1 MVKALGMTRRAEP
14 PGAAREHNEPLLGAV
29 RTPDAGEPAAGI
41 AAVKIL
47 LDHLLDDRPEK
58 TVLPLE
64 TTLLLRQEPIEMS
77 AGQTGVPV
85 LSIVIHPLQ
94 PRGRGRGD
102 RPLADPG
109 FGCTLN
115 QESGIH
121 RS

>member
-1 MVKALGMTRRAEP
+1 M
-14 PGAAREHNEPLLGAV
+14 REKPQRGLPQSRCFSTTSLTIG
-29 RTPDAGEPAAGI
+29 R
-41 AAVKIL
+41 K
-47 LDHLLDDRPEK
+47 K

-64 TTLLLRQEPIEMS
+64 TTLILRQEPIEMS

>member
-64 TTLLLRQEPIEMS
+64 TTLM
-77 AGQTGVPV
+77 
-85 LSIVIHPLQ
+85 
-94 PRGRGRGD
+94 
-102 RPLADPG
+102 
-109 FGCTLN
+109 LN
-115 QESGIH
+115 QEPVEMMEEYPVKDGPLRMSRTIDSRHGGRMASRNGPKSRI
-121 RS
+121 RPRLPGKTL